1 MAVTGVLRPGHAQ
14 LRVLNLEEDVK
25 FYRDVHGLVEQGR
38 DAQGRV
44 YFKAWDER
52 DHNSIILRQA
62 ETAGLDFFGFK
73 VDSVATLNKL
83 DADLNAYGVKTERIP
98 AGEMLATGERV
109 RFEVPTGHTIELY
122 AEKKDVGNGLGYSNP
137 PPWNFNAERGI
148 APTRMDHALLG
159 GGDLDG
165 ARDIFVNVLGFYLTE
180 EVVADEDHNFQI
192 AVWLSCSNKTHDI
205 AFVRCPEN
213 GKLHHVSYWIE
224 TWEKVL
230 RAADLMSMNNVP
242 VDIGPTRHG
251 ITRGATIY
259 AFDRSGNR
267 FETFGGGYI
276 SYPDMHKL
284 TWPVSHLPEGLD
296 YAQRKLHE
304 TFLTVFS

>member
-1 MAVTGVLRPGHAQ
+1 MGINGVLRPGHAQ
-14 LRVLNLEEDVK
+14 IRVLNLEEDAK
-25 FYRDVHGLVEQGR
+25 FYREVLGLEEVGR
-38 DAQGRV
+38 DAQDRV

-52 DHNSIILRQA
+52 DHHSVIIRQA
-62 ETAGLDFFGFK
+62 DKAGLDFFGFK
-73 VDSVATLNKL
+73 VSDNATLNKL
-83 DADLNAYGVKTERIP
+83 EADLNAYGVKTERLP
-98 AGEMLATGERV
+98 AGELLATGERV
-109 RFEVPTGHTIELY
+109 RFTVPTGHVIELY
-122 AEKKDVGNGLGYSNP
+122 AEKKDVGNGLPYSNP
-137 PPWNFNAERGI
+137 APWCAQAEKGI

-165 ARDIFVNVLGFYLTE
+165 SRDIFINVLGFYLTE
-180 EVVADEDHNFQI
+180 EVVAEDGKTQI

-205 AFVRCPEN
+205 AFVRAPED
-213 GKLHHVSYWIE
+213 GKLHHVSYWID

-230 RAADLMSMNNVP
+230 RAADIMSMNHVP

-267 FETFGGGYI
+267 FETFAGGYI

-284 TWPVSHLPEGLD
+284 TWPIEHLPEGLD